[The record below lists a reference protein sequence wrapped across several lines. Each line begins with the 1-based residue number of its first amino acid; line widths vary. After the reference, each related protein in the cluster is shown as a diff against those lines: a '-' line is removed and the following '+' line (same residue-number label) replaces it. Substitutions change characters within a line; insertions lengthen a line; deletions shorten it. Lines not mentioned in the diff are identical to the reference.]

1 MPGHGDMVKIAS
13 KNDSIVTSYY
23 NNLVPAVTVWVYLQ
37 FAKFQ
42 LTLTSHL
49 AHGPVLIIACL
60 AATYFTS
67 TMPASNYRVVEPH
80 PSVPHNTRPA
90 VYTGRGGQG
99 NVISL
104 KNTRTT
110 DSRTATG
117 PASLTRLDSRAP
129 STFTSG
135 RGGAGNVHSSSERA
149 IFSFDEELERDLRR
163 AAPVYHV
170 GRGGAGNMMYRDD
183 AGSCLTRKYSACST
197 ATNSSTGSVADR
209 ARDMA
214 RRGLEKG
221 WGKLKGAA

>member
-1 MPGHGDMVKIAS
+1 
-13 KNDSIVTSYY
+13 
-23 NNLVPAVTVWVYLQ
+23 
-37 FAKFQ
+37 
-42 LTLTSHL
+42 
-49 AHGPVLIIACL
+49 
-60 AATYFTS
+60 
-67 TMPASNYRVVEPH
+67 MPASKYRVIEPH
-80 PSVPHNTRPA
+80 PSVPHTTRPA
-90 VYTGRGGQG
+90 VYTGRGGSG

-104 KNTRTT
+104 KNTKTT

-117 PASLTRLDSRAP
+117 PASLTRLDSRTPA
-129 STFTSG
+129 TFTSG
-135 RGGAGNVHSSSERA
+135 RGGAGNVHRSSERA

-183 AGSCLTRKYSACST
+183 SSSNYSLSRKYSAAST
-197 ATNSSTGSVADR
+197 ATNSSSGSVADR

>member
-1 MPGHGDMVKIAS
+1 
-13 KNDSIVTSYY
+13 
-23 NNLVPAVTVWVYLQ
+23 
-37 FAKFQ
+37 
-42 LTLTSHL
+42 
-49 AHGPVLIIACL
+49 
-60 AATYFTS
+60 
-67 TMPASNYRVVEPH
+67 MPATNYRVIEPH
-80 PSVPHNTRPA
+80 PSVPHTTRPA
-90 VYTGRGGQG
+90 LYTGRGGSG
-99 NVISL
+99 NIISL
-104 KNTRTT
+104 KNTKTT

-117 PASLTRLDSRAP
+117 PASLTRLDSRTP

-170 GRGGAGNMMYRDD
+170 GRGGAGNMIYRDD
-183 AGSCLTRKYSACST
+183 SSSNCSLSRKYSAAST
-197 ATNSSTGSVADR
+197 ATNSSSGSVADR

>member
-1 MPGHGDMVKIAS
+1 MPS
-13 KNDSIVTSYY
+13 
-23 NNLVPAVTVWVYLQ
+23 
-37 FAKFQ
+37 
-42 LTLTSHL
+42 
-49 AHGPVLIIACL
+49 
-60 AATYFTS
+60 
-67 TMPASNYRVVEPH
+67 SNYRVIEPH
-80 PSVPHNTRPA
+80 PSVPHTTRAA
-90 VYTGRGGQG
+90 VYTGRGGCG

-104 KNTRTT
+104 KNTKTT

-170 GRGGAGNMMYRDD
+170 GRGGAGNMIFRDD
-183 AGSCLTRKYSACST
+183 SSNCSLSLSRKYSST
-197 ATNSSTGSVADR
+197 STNTASSSGSVADR

-221 WGKLKGAA
+221 WGKLKGTA